1 MSIIRDVL
9 NENGISVEDLIKV
22 KESFENNVLSHEEFN
37 EVLDLKHKIEDF
49 GFIKNSEFTKN
60 SIANGYF
67 ELSSDSYILKFN
79 VVKEYRVNKISP
91 DKVRVYFIQNESGY
105 KIEKISAFLSNEI
118 RTMDEAN
125 EMVRKIIEYTNDSE
139 IKQILNQV
147 VEIEELMNSINV
159 YSSVNKIES
168 MVNKCKCK
176 LNEILKRKPFVTMVE
191 MERYLL
197 DEQHDDHDIVIKINN
212 IKFDKRFFDLYRT
225 VDPYNGFFRGGG
237 ISMFDF
243 IVLLLNN
250 IDTY

>member
-79 VVKEYRVNKISP
+79 VVNEYGVNKISP
-91 DKVRVYFIQNESGY
+91 DKIRVYFIQNESGY
-105 KIEKISAFLSNEI
+105 KIEKISAFLSNE
-118 RTMDEAN
+118 
-125 EMVRKIIEYTNDSE
+125 KIIEYTNDSE

-147 VEIEELMNSINV
+147 VEIKELMNSISV

-168 MVNKCKCK
+168 MVNKCKCQ

-225 VDPYNGFFRGGG
+225 VDPYNDPYNGFFRGGG

>member
-79 VVKEYRVNKISP
+79 VVNEYGVNKISP
-91 DKVRVYFIQNESGY
+91 DKIRVYFIQNESGY
-105 KIEKISAFLSNEI
+105 KIEKISAFLSNE
-118 RTMDEAN
+118 
-125 EMVRKIIEYTNDSE
+125 KIIEYTNDSE

-147 VEIEELMNSINV
+147 VEIKELMNSISV

-168 MVNKCKCK
+168 MVNKCKCQ

>member
-37 EVLDLKHKIEDF
+37 EMLDLKHKI
-49 GFIKNSEFTKN
+49 
-60 SIANGYF
+60 
-67 ELSSDSYILKFN
+67 
-79 VVKEYRVNKISP
+79 V
-91 DKVRVYFIQNESGY
+91 
-105 KIEKISAFLSNEI
+105 EKISAFLSNEI
-118 RTMDEAN
+118 RTMDEVN
-125 EMVRKIIEYTNDSE
+125 EMVRKIIEYTNASE

-147 VEIEELMNSINV
+147 VEIKELMNSINV

-168 MVNKCKCK
+168 MVNKCKCQ

-197 DEQHDDHDIVIKINN
+197 DEQHDDLVIKINN
-212 IKFDKRFFDLYRT
+212 MKFDNRFYELYRKE
-225 VDPYNGFFRGGG
+225 DPYNGFFRGGG